1 MRVLFGI
8 SCIGRH
14 CHQVTATRRALVVLF
29 PLAPHVFDGG
39 AIFIATMKMENPA
52 SRSQR
57 GSGSRGSRIRLR
69 RFPAMLVHSGR
80 RSGQ

>member
-39 AIFIATMKMENPA
+39 ATFYRDHEDGKPRQPKPAGLWIAWE
-52 SRSQR
+52 
-57 GSGSRGSRIRLR
+57 
-69 RFPAMLVHSGR
+69 
-80 RSGQ
+80 